1 MRNSYSTAWLDA
13 RTATAAAAAAGLEP
27 PLLMLKAR
35 WRGLSVL
42 CGGKSTQFLIDWRDG
57 DTVESCL
64 SLIMSL
70 GADWK
75 AGGAEC
81 DAATLHCCDC
91 HAERPLTVPL

>member
-1 MRNSYSTAWLDA
+1 MP
-13 RTATAAAAAAGLEP
+13 GQ
-27 PLLMLKAR
+27 PLLLLLLLA
-35 WRGLSVL
+35 GATSADVEGTLEGSLSSVRR
-42 CGGKSTQFLIDWRDG
+42 KSTQFLIDWRDG